1 MSKATK
7 IWLIA
12 ASVLVLCGVI
22 LFLGV
27 MAYLEWDFEKLST
40 VEYETNEHEI
50 GEGFEDILVITD
62 TADIVFVKSENEKT
76 TVVCREEKNGKHLVA
91 VKDGVLT
98 IKLEDTKSWYDHIGI
113 NFETSKIT
121 VYLPEGEYGGLSV
134 KLSTGDV
141 DMSGGFGFE
150 RVKVSS
156 STGEINVGGISAGE
170 LVLSVSTGRVKV
182 LDVACEG
189 DITLEVT
196 TGVALLEDVTCKDFT
211 TKGNTGD
218 VSLKNVVAAGTFS
231 IKRSTGDV
239 NFDACDASRISVKT
253 STGDVEGSFISE
265 KTIFAQT
272 DTGRVNVPDSVSGGR
287 CDIITDTGDIKIHII
302 E

>member
-12 ASVLVLCGVI
+12 ASVLVLCGAI
-22 LFLGV
+22 LFFGV
-27 MAYLEWDFEKLST
+27 MAYLDWDFEKLST

-91 VKDGVLT
+91 VKDGVLI

-141 DMSGGFGFE
+141 DMSGGFAFE
-150 RVKVSS
+150 D
-156 STGEINVGGISAGE
+156 GIC
-170 LVLSVSTGRVKV
+170 VDVSTG
-182 LDVACEG
+182 DVRFENITCKSLTSNGSTG
-189 DITLEVT
+189 DIR
-196 TGVALLEDVTCKDFT
+196 
-211 TKGNTGD
+211 
-218 VSLKNVVAAGTFS
+218 LKKVVAAEAFE

-239 NFDACDASRISVKT
+239 TFDACDASVISVKT
-253 STGDVEGSFISE
+253 ATGDVEGSFISE
-265 KTIFAQT
+265 KIVFAQT
-272 DTGRVNVPDSVSGGR
+272 DTGRVNVPVSQAGGR
-287 CDIITDTGDIKIHII
+287 CDIITDTGDIKIII
-302 E
+302 AK